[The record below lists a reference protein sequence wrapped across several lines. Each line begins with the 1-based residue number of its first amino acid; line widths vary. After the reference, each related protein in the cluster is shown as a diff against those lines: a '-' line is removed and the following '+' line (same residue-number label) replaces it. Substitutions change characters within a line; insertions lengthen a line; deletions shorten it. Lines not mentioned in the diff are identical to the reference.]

1 MVHAFVVPFVVLQFP
16 TMPMLT
22 NLFVVYRF
30 SAIMARN
37 EEKAQGMMNRWT
49 QMKEDMAK
57 RDRG

>member
-1 MVHAFVVPFVVLQFP
+1 
-16 TMPMLT
+16 MPILT
-22 NLFVVYRF
+22 NLFVVYRY